1 MSDDPPRAVTPAP
14 DSSDTTVLG
23 TSGTCLV
30 DDASAATVVPGGP
43 GRAAQLMLP
52 PPGYKLGPQ
61 IGRGGMGEVVVAEDL
76 RIGREVAVKR
86 MTTKEPDGEQL
97 ARFLREARIQ
107 ARLDHPAIVPV
118 HELGIDEEGRPFF
131 AMKRLTG
138 KTLGQRL
145 AEPEPQPLNRLLRAF
160 VDVCLAIEFAHA
172 KGVVHRDLKPSN
184 VMMGEYGEVY
194 VIDWGIARVLAEDE
208 ESSSSPVRQFDI
220 GTLDQGTKTGA
231 LLGTPGY
238 MAPEQIRGQK
248 ATTPADVYA
257 LGAILFELLVGG
269 PLHKRGES
277 GIASTLSNPQ
287 VSPAARK
294 PEANI
299 PPELDALC
307 WAALSEDPTRRPT
320 AHELAERVQAFLDGD
335 RDLVRRRELAA
346 EQLASAR
353 AVLEST
359 APDARAAAMRRA
371 GRALALDPQSV
382 DAGELVSTLL
392 LEPPPKLPPD
402 LERGLAEQETNLNKD
417 RSRKGILMYLSVFL
431 LLPFTLF
438 QDIKNWPF
446 VVAFY
451 AVLGL
456 AALVSVRFAKT
467 GRPLVTVV
475 LTINLT
481 LSVMFSRIASPF
493 VLTPLMTCAA
503 LAAITAIPWVNRR
516 TWVMVVW
523 ATLATSLPIAAEWLD
538 LIPRTWTI
546 GQGSM
551 VIVSDVVRSHGTVTE
566 IALVFSNLLFTII
579 IGLFVLMITRRR
591 RMAQQQLYVQAWH
604 LRQLLPSAKRPWAT
618 NAG

>member
-1 MSDDPPRAVTPAP
+1 MPDDPT
-14 DSSDTTVLG
+14 DTTVLG
-23 TSGTCLV
+23 TSGTRLV

-131 AMKRLTG
+131 SMKRLTG

-145 AEPEPQPLNRLLRAF
+145 AEPESQPLNRLLRAF

-194 VIDWGIARVLAEDE
+194 VIDWGIARVLADEE
-208 ESSSSPVRQFDI
+208 ESSISPVRQFDI

-294 PEANI
+294 PDANI

-335 RDLVRRRELAA
+335 RDVVRRRELAA

-353 AVLEST
+353 VVLDSD

-371 GRALALDPQSV
+371 GRALALDPQSE
-382 DAGELVSTLL
+382 AAAELVSTLL

-402 LERGLAEQETNLNKD
+402 LERGLAEQEIHLNRD

-431 LLPFTLF
+431 LLPFTLV

-451 AVLGL
+451 TVLGI
-456 AALVSVRFAKT
+456 AALASVRFAKT

-475 LTINLT
+475 LGINLA
-481 LSVMFSRIASPF
+481 LSVLFSRIASPF

-516 TWVMVVW
+516 TWVVVTW
-523 ATLATSLPIAAEWLD
+523 ATPATSLPIAAEWLD

-546 GQGSM
+546 GNGMM
-551 VIVSDVVRSHGTVTE
+551 VIVSDVVRSHGVVTE
-566 IALVFSNLLFTII
+566 IALVFSNLLFTIVI
-579 IGLFVLMITRRR
+579 ALFVLMITRRR
-591 RMAQQQLYVQAWH
+591 RVAQQQLYVQAWH